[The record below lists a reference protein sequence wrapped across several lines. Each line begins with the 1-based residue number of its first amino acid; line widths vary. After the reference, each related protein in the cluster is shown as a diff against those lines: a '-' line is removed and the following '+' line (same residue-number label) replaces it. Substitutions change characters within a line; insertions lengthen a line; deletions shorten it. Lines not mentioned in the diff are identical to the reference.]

1 MCLWVRISSQHADH
15 GFLFTCPK
23 EVSEMNT
30 PLCVNSHFVEICSN
44 DWQSL
49 IYQLSTFFF
58 LFMFSKV
65 ILSFTKVCYN
75 KKYKNLYILRTRITI
90 LSMNVLSNNSLIFM
104 QSLSTLDAWVG
115 SDILV
120 TLFILTQP
128 SWRKRLV
135 SGWNEDLSPVPLEPS
150 AYTEGRGN
158 TEIAQSP
165 KRNIFKLN
173 LYKTCL
179 VCFRQSPIMQFSHDY
194 CS

>member
-1 MCLWVRISSQHADH
+1 
-15 GFLFTCPK
+15 
-23 EVSEMNT
+23 MNT

-135 SGWNEDLSPVPLEPS
+135 LLDEMRTCPQCLWSPLLTQKGGATLRLLRVPRETFLNS
-150 AYTEGRGN
+150 VCIKHVLYVSTK
-158 TEIAQSP
+158 AQ
-165 KRNIFKLN
+165 
-173 LYKTCL
+173 
-179 VCFRQSPIMQFSHDY
+179 
-194 CS
+194 